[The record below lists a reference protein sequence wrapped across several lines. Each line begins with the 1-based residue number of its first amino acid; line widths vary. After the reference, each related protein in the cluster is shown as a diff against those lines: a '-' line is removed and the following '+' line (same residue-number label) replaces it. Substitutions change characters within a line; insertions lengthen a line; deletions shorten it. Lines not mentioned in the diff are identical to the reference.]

1 MLRRHQ
7 EQQPLIKTTCKM
19 DSESLSPSCLLLMPC
34 TLTETPC
41 PCFACSP
48 GCFNTLTVACQQHT
62 KYHNQFRAMLV
73 MNCSVDKSRVMQAVG
88 PPSRQDG
95 KIQQERRQHHQHA
108 QQQAVGEQ
116 VPAPAAAA
124 VQQGEGADAA
134 ASAQPQD
141 TEAAERFWP
150 VSCATCGTEVGVVD
164 GDEVYHFFHVFPST
178 A

>member
-1 MLRRHQ
+1 
-7 EQQPLIKTTCKM
+7 
-19 DSESLSPSCLLLMPC
+19 MPF

-73 MNCSVDKSRVMQAVG
+73 MNCSVDKSRVMQPVG
-88 PPSRQDG
+88 PPG
-95 KIQQERRQHHQHA
+95 KQGGGNQQERRQHHQHT
-108 QQQAVGEQ
+108 QQQAGGER

-124 VQQGEGADAA
+124 AQQGEGADAA
-134 ASAQPQD
+134 ASAQQQ
-141 TEAAERFWP
+141 EAEAVERFWP
-150 VSCATCGTEVGVVD
+150 VSCATCGTEVGVMD
-164 GDEVYHFFHVFPST
+164 GEEVYHFFHVFPST